1 MKPYP
6 NYKPSGVPW
15 IGDVP
20 AHWAVEKVKFLARLR
35 GQKSVGASVGVRYVG
50 MEHVLPRVGKFA
62 PAIAGT
68 QEEAESTVN
77 VFFKEDVLFGKLR
90 PYLAKCVV
98 ADSDGVCSSEFLVLR
113 SSDSVYP
120 AYLSAAM
127 LMQGFIDTVDASTY
141 GAKMPRAAWEFIS
154 QQKLPFP
161 PKDEQQAIADYLDIE
176 TARIDELM
184 REKDELIGLLR
195 EAQSSAFS
203 SAIAKFSRLGIGSKS
218 SRFPWLDSFPLA
230 WRTARV
236 KHVTQSVDQGISPQ
250 CESYPPDDGQWGVL
264 KVGCVNSG
272 DFNPLES
279 KALPNDIAPIESIT
293 LKKGDVLISRANTK
307 NLVGRAAMVNRDY
320 PRLMLSDK
328 HYRLRLDLRECEP
341 QFLVFVLTHPAVR
354 VFIEERATG
363 ASASMLN
370 IDQRTIMDLE
380 FPLPPLD
387 IQQQIIRE
395 SQADRD
401 ALAKLM
407 AHTNDEIALLK
418 ELRAASIADAVLGRI
433 DVRTTKYR
441 ESQWPQDQERFKFIS
456 QMVTPE
462 AFGSQS

>member
-6 NYKPSGVPW
+6 SYKPSGVPW
-15 IGDVP
+15 VNGCIPG
-20 AHWAVEKVKFLARLR
+20 HWEIKKVKHIASMRSGEGITAESIEDSGSYPVYGGNGLR
-35 GQKSVGASVGVRYVG
+35 GYTENSTHEGEFVLIGRQGALCGNVHHVKGEFWAS
-50 MEHVLPRVGKFA
+50 EHAVVSDMYAGDSPRWTTYMFEFMNLGQYSIAAAQPGLAVDRILQLLLPV
-62 PAIAGT
+62 
-68 QEEAESTVN
+68 
-77 VFFKEDVLFGKLR
+77 
-90 PYLAKCVV
+90 
-98 ADSDGVCSSEFLVLR
+98 
-113 SSDSVYP
+113 
-120 AYLSAAM
+120 
-127 LMQGFIDTVDASTY
+127 
-141 GAKMPRAAWEFIS
+141 
-154 QQKLPFP
+154 P
-161 PKDEQQAIADYLDIE
+161 PTEEQQAIADYLDTE
-176 TARIDELM
+176 TARIDELI

-203 SAIAKFSRLGIGSKS
+203 SAIAKFSGLDSGSKS
-218 SRFPWLDSFPLA
+218 SRFPWLDSFPLT
-230 WRTARV
+230 WRVAKV
-236 KHVTQSVDQGISPQ
+236 KHLTQSVDQGISPQ

-279 KALPNDIAPIESIT
+279 KALPSDVDPIESIT

-307 NLVGRAAMVNRDY
+307 NLVGRAAMANRDY

-328 HYRLRLDLRECEP
+328 HYRLRPDLSECEP

-380 FPLPPLD
+380 IPLPPLN

-418 ELRAASIADAVLGRI
+418 ELRAATVADAVLGRV
-433 DVRTTKYR
+433 DVRTTK
-441 ESQWPQDQERFKFIS
+441 Q
-456 QMVTPE
+456 
-462 AFGSQS
+462 